1 MNQRQAKW
9 ALYLSRF
16 DFTLKHIPEVRM
28 KKADELNR
36 RLDWKIGIE
45 NDNKNQKLIKEEW
58 IWEIIEVMV
67 EGPEE
72 ELKEKIKRV
81 REKDKVVKVREEIKK
96 IGVRNLRGDE
106 WKIKGDSIL
115 KKGKIYI
122 TKNEKLRV
130 EIIWL
135 HHDMLVAGH
144 KIDRR

>member
-1 MNQRQAKW
+1 M
-9 ALYLSRF
+9 
-16 DFTLKHIPEVRM
+16 
-28 KKADELNR
+28 
-36 RLDWKIGIE
+36 
-45 NDNKNQKLIKEEW
+45 
-58 IWEIIEVMV
+58 IEVMV

-135 HHDMLVAGH
+135 HHDMLVAGY